1 MSANGLTSQAQL
13 RYKYFQAPDA
23 MAQVIHQELYAA
35 WERNL
40 SLLEPAALFT
50 TQPSESGD
58 ILLNDSLLVAGGG
71 ASVFSE
77 SRIEA
82 TGNRCRRCLQES
94 AVML

>member
-23 MAQVIHQELYAA
+23 MAQVIHQEQYAA

-50 TQPSESGD
+50 TQASESGD
-58 ILLNDSLLVAGGG
+58 ILLNDSLLVAGRGQ
-71 ASVFSE
+71 AFSANLVLKPPA
-77 SRIEA
+77 IDA
-82 TGNRCRRCLQES
+82 
-94 AVML
+94 AVAYRNPP